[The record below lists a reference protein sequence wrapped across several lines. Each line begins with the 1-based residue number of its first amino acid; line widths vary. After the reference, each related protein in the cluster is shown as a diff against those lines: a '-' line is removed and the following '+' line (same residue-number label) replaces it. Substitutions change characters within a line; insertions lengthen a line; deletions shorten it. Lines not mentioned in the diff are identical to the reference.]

1 MSDMRQ
7 LINLMECA
15 LNEST
20 QIVPVEAGQVLLSD
34 YAVKHISTHNKV
46 GSGSVFAKGIGVNGI
61 VKAIQ
66 GVNLKDDS
74 GAYTVNMPGV
84 GYNLVL
90 PMDKAKQL
98 PDAQE
103 TTVKKQERGQDI
115 EVPAI
120 QTSAPMQNFATDK
133 LTLIIRPSNP
143 EYLPDDVK
151 QNPEVLDAVKQGKS
165 YSVLT
170 AFPGDPDIP
179 PANQWNGKYAVIIPK
194 G

>member
-1 MSDMRQ
+1 MNEMRR
-7 LINLMECA
+7 LINLMESM

-20 QIVPVEAGQVLLSD
+20 QIIPVKAGHVLLSD
-34 YAVKHISTHNKV
+34 YAVKHISTHNEI
-46 GSGSVFAKGIGVNGI
+46 GAGSVFAKGISADAI
-61 VKAIQ
+61 VKAIESAPVQ
-66 GVNLKDDS
+66 GEG
-74 GAYTVNMPGV
+74 GAYTVNMSGV

-90 PMDKAKQL
+90 PIDKAKAL

-103 TTVKKQERGQDI
+103 LTVKKQERGQDI

-120 QTSAPMQNFATDK
+120 QTSAPLQKFATDQ

-143 EYLPDDVK
+143 QYLPDDVK
-151 QNPEVLDAVKQGKS
+151 QNKEVLSAIEQGKS

-179 PANQWNGKYAVIIPK
+179 PASQWNGKYAVILPQ